1 MSWMIGLAIGAA
13 VAVIAYFVGRR
24 FLANRG
30 DRLVQCPENE
40 QPAAVG
46 VDAFKAAL
54 GGRLE
59 LSDCSRWPEKSSCG
73 RECLEQIEKS
83 PQGCLVRT
91 MVTDWYLDKNCSV
104 CGKPVG
110 HIDWLERK
118 PALMDGAGVAR
129 PWQAVAPETL
139 PTVLATHTPVCFDC
153 YVAETFR
160 REHPE
165 LVLDNPWR
173 RVGN

>member
-1 MSWMIGLAIGAA
+1 MSWIIGLAVGAA
-13 VAVIAYFVGRR
+13 LAVIAYLIGRR

-30 DRLVQCPENE
+30 TRLVQCPENE
-40 QPAAVG
+40 QPAAVD
-46 VDAFKAAL
+46 VDAFKVAV
-54 GGRLE
+54 GGRFE
-59 LSDCSRWPEKSSCG
+59 LSDCSRWPEKSGCG
-73 RECLEQIEKS
+73 RECLHQIERS
-83 PQGCLVRT
+83 PEGCLVRT
-91 MVTDWYLDKNCSV
+91 MVTEWYLDKNCGV

-118 PALMDGAGVAR
+118 PALMDRAGVAR
-129 PWQAVAPETL
+129 PWQDVAPETL
-139 PTVLATHTPVCFDC
+139 PAVLSTHTPVCFDC